1 MNRVLEVVNK
11 ISSQRSPTRFLLS
24 AADKAAI
31 DGCNR
36 QITLA
41 CGIFRVR
48 KPSTQSSQSVH
59 VRFLLIKLDSNWVHH
74 ATSHFSD

>member
-36 QITLA
+36 QMTLA
-41 CGIFRVR
+41 CGVFRVR
-48 KPSTQSSQSVH
+48 KPSKSSQSVH
-59 VRFLLIKLDSNWVHH
+59 ARFLLDSNWVHH